1 MSQQLGTCSISGV
14 FTIRLSLAPPD
25 LPDVVARQEPDVD
38 VTEVPGGLVIDSLP
52 HSPCNQRTLVS
63 DTGHVMFL
71 EGTSASRTDCGDIEL
86 LGPLVLANLAQGVP
100 TIEWP
105 QDSAGRMDLCAAV
118 TEAGIGGR
126 AALSADEGCRLWV
139 DLGENAVLA
148 ELVEG
153 GRDVL
158 KVHSRS
164 AGLDCSALPAALDSL
179 VSSLA
184 H

>member
-1 MSQQLGTCSISGV
+1 MEVRTGNHAECMVGDSWDLNIAFGTVMPS
-14 FTIRLSLAPPD
+14 A
-25 LPDVVARQEPDVD
+25 PDVD
-38 VTEVPGGLVIDSLP
+38 VTE
-52 HSPCNQRTLVS
+52 
-63 DTGHVMFL
+63 
-71 EGTSASRTDCGDIEL
+71 
-86 LGPLVLANLAQGVP
+86 
-100 TIEWP
+100 
-105 QDSAGRMDLCAAV
+105 
-118 TEAGIGGR
+118 TEIGGR

-164 AGLDCSALPAALDSL
+164 AGLDCSALPAALDAL